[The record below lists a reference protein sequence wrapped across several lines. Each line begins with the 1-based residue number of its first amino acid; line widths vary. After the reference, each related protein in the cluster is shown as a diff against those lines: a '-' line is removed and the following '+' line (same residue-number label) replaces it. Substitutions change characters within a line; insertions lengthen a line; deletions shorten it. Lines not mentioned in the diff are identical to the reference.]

1 MELLAVVNND
11 REELL
16 QVIECDKG
24 VRGKPKQ
31 KEGEESARQRL
42 PPEAGEVAT
51 FSLNF
56 NGGNVPLTFG
66 FGQGVEGGQGGH
78 CAVRLEV
85 SRERRGG

>member
-1 MELLAVVNND
+1 MELLAAAGND

-16 QVIECDKG
+16 QVIESDKG

-31 KEGEESARQRL
+31 KEGEESARRWL
-42 PPEAGEVAT
+42 PPKAGEAAA

-56 NGGNVPLTFG
+56 NGGDVPLTVD

-78 CAVRLEV
+78 CAV
-85 SRERRGG
+85 